1 MNAYDNRSADTLESE
16 AEATR
21 QRMNETI
28 EALEYKLSPG
38 QLLDES
44 IDYLRHS
51 GSGEFMSNLTRSAR
65 TNPMPVVLAGIS
77 LGWLMLTNPA
87 RQPYD
92 GARLGQAKDRTKGKA
107 KAAAGKAQ
115 EAAHSTRE
123 RMHDARERM
132 HDARERMYEAGEGT
146 RALGGKAADN
156 ARRAADQFSRILHEQ
171 PLVVGALGLALG
183 AALGAGLPSTETED
197 EVMGEARDQAV
208 DKAAEAGR
216 EQAEK
221 VQATAQAA
229 AQSAAETA
237 KQEAQREGLTQQ
249 PQH

>member
-1 MNAYDNRSADTLESE
+1 MNAYQDRSPEALESD

-21 QRMNETI
+21 RRMNDTI

-51 GSGEFMSNLTRSAR
+51 GSGDFVSNLGHSAR
-65 TNPMPVVLAGIS
+65 SNPMPVVLAGIS
-77 LGWLMLTNPA
+77 IGWLMLSNPD
-87 RQPYD
+87 RQPSSR
-92 GARLGQAKDRTKGKA
+92 GARLGAARDRTKGRA
-107 KAAAGKAQ
+107 QAAAGKAHD
-115 EAAHSTRE
+115 AADGARE
-123 RMHDARERM
+123 RLHDARERM
-132 HDARERMYEAGEGT
+132 HQAGDGT

-156 ARRAADQFSRILHEQ
+156 ARQAADGFSRLLHEQ
-171 PLVVGALGLALG
+171 PLLVGALGLALG
-183 AALGAGLPSTETED
+183 AALGAGMPSTRTED
-197 EVMGEARDQAV
+197 EMLGEARDEVV

-229 AQSAAETA
+229 AQSATETA
-237 KQEAQREGLTQQ
+237 KQEAEREGLTPQQ
-249 PQH
+249 R

>member
-1 MNAYDNRSADTLESE
+1 MNANETRNPDALQSD

-51 GSGEFMSNLTRSAR
+51 GSGEFMSNLSHSAR
-65 TNPMPVVLAGIS
+65 SNPMPVVLAGIS
-77 LGWLMLTNPA
+77 LGWLMLTNPD
-87 RQPYD
+87 RQPHA
-92 GARLGQAKDRTKGKA
+92 GARLGEARDAGKGKA
-107 KAAAGKAQ
+107 RAAAGKAQ
-115 EAAHSTRE
+115 EAAHGARQ
-123 RMHDARERM
+123 RMHDARDRM
-132 HDARERMYEAGEGT
+132 HQMGDGT
-146 RALGGKAADN
+146 RALGGRAADN
-156 ARRAADQFSRILHEQ
+156 ARQAADQFNRIWHEQ

-183 AALGAGLPSTETED
+183 AALGAGLPSTAKED
-197 EVMGEARDQAV
+197 EMMGEARDEVV

-229 AQSAAETA
+229 AQSATETA
-237 KQEAQREGLTQQ
+237 QQEASREGLTQQ
-249 PQH
+249 H